1 MISGRDKE
9 LLERIIKHID
19 KSNDLKECLLHD
31 IVANNFTIF
40 SEITYLL
47 IQLKNNSG

>member
-40 SEITYLL
+40 FRNYLF
-47 IQLKNNSG
+47 INTIKNNSG